1 MGVLLISFFLFN
13 MLMMLFVSIFNS
25 DRRIFRFS
33 LVVVSLGLN
42 MLPFT
47 LTCVLLI
54 MLSLYYQFLDK
65 IVYKVFFSL

>member
-1 MGVLLISFFLFN
+1 MGVLLIGFFLFN
-13 MLMMLFVSIFNS
+13 MVMMLFVSIFNS